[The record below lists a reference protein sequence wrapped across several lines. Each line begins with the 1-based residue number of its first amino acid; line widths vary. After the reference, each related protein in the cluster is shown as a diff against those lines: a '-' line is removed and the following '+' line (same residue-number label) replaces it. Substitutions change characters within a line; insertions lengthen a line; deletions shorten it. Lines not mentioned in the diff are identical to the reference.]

1 MSRTIIPAALALLL
15 GLAAAQTR
23 SGQATYVSHDAIE
36 ATLNKAPADS
46 VTDQQIRMVD
56 VGKAQVGVGVVYR
69 SAKARQSAV
78 EHDQLT
84 EVYHIID
91 GSGTLT
97 TGGTLVNP
105 QRDAKDAN
113 TVTETNGPSQRSST
127 MLNGESRHVGP
138 GDVIIIPAG
147 VTHWFTSV
155 DGSIRYLVVRVDVDR
170 VLPLR

>member
-1 MSRTIIPAALALLL
+1 MRNSIPIAIAIFFA
-15 GLAAAQTR
+15 LAAAQTR
-23 SGQATYVSHDAIE
+23 PNSATVVPAATIQATIQ
-36 ATLNKAPADS
+36 KAPPDS

-56 VGKAQVGVGVVYR
+56 VGKAHVGVGVVVR

-84 EVYHIID
+84 EVYHILE

-97 TGGTLVNP
+97 TGGTIVNP
-105 QRDAKDAN
+105 QRDAKDSK
-113 TVTETNGPSQRSST
+113 TVSELNGPSQRGSA
-127 MLNGESRHVGP
+127 LANGESRHVGP

-147 VTHWFTSV
+147 VGHWFTQV
-155 DGSIRYLVVRVDVDR
+155 EGNIRYLVVRVDVDK